1 MEVKICGV
9 CRAEDARAAA
19 AAGADYLGV
28 ILSPGFSRSQ
38 DAGHAAAIFAAAGN
52 LRRVGVF
59 VDAAPAHVAALV
71 RALTLHAVQLHGA
84 EPADQVEAL
93 RRETG
98 VAVWKAVRPR
108 TAAELAAL
116 AAGYA
121 AADALLLDGWRAGAV
136 GGTGARA
143 PWDALAEARRAI
155 DARTRI
161 VLAGGLDPANV
172 ARAAAA
178 LRPDVVDVSS
188 GVESAPGRKSPVAIA
203 AFVAA
208 AHAADTSNRDG

>member
-9 CRAEDARAAA
+9 CRPEDARAAA

-38 DAGHAAAIFAAAGN
+38 DAGHAADIFAAAGN

-59 VDAAPAHVAALV
+59 VDAAPAHVVALV

-93 RRETG
+93 RRETR

-116 AAGYA
+116 AATYA

-143 PWDALAEARRAI
+143 PWDALAEARGAI
-155 DARTRI
+155 AARTRI

-188 GVESAPGRKSPVAIA
+188 GVESAPGRKSPEAIA
-203 AFVAA
+203 AFVEA